1 MTALSFAGQTRDS
14 AVTELGYQ
22 ARLAL
27 GSWTPFA
34 KLAWNHELV
43 SPNRLVTATL
53 TTIGAPSYA
62 MPALVLGTDWA
73 TLSAGTGMRIGRNT
87 TGYAM
92 VLGELGQDKETSYG
106 GQAGINVALDW
117 Q

>member
-1 MTALSFAGQTRDS
+1 
-14 AVTELGYQ
+14 
-22 ARLAL
+22 
-27 GSWTPFA
+27 
-34 KLAWNHELV
+34 
-43 SPNRLVTATL
+43 
-53 TTIGAPSYA
+53 
-62 MPALVLGTDWA
+62 
-73 TLSAGTGMRIGRNT
+73 MRIGRNI

>member
-1 MTALSFAGQTRDS
+1 
-14 AVTELGYQ
+14 
-22 ARLAL
+22 
-27 GSWTPFA
+27 
-34 KLAWNHELV
+34 
-43 SPNRLVTATL
+43 
-53 TTIGAPSYA
+53 
-62 MPALVLGTDWA
+62 MPALELGTDWA
-73 TLSAGTGMRIGRNT
+73 TLSAGTSMRIGRNI